1 MIEQIFEEYNISE
14 TELRQ
19 KIINTLT
26 ETYRLQPNEQLAE
39 LITHMNG
46 NPPILEIIA
55 LILNPDWDKIFDEI
69 KSNRLTE
76 LDLLRL
82 CAYHADFDLDN
93 IKLKNLILKQFSKNF
108 FNFTYGIIFVFI
120 VIILVEKQGVD
131 IDFDRDLIHDILS
144 NPPKNLFEVLDVL
157 RASIFVKSLIDRF
170 ASDEANSQFSNEIN
184 RFCNQMYDYLEQNI
198 VNDCYMSSVSLLLE
212 AQAKF
217 LDDINDKLQFGEPIS
232 ATDKREYIEAITK
245 IKKQVT
251 KNRVGYEG
259 RGGKRERK
267 GFKWVDSENKIRFYE
282 TVENLP
288 EIKGKPL
295 WEYAYENINENDFHY
310 KYIDYLKS
318 LPEFQNVPDGLF
330 QDAVRTWRKYKD
342 SLIKPLASEQSQN
355 FAFQHALH
363 LLDFPNGKYSSLKRY
378 YGEGK
383 KLFRL
388 NGLNNE
394 KSK

>member
-1 MIEQIFEEYNISE
+1 MIEHIFEEYNIPE

-19 KIINTLT
+19 RIIKTFR
-26 ETYRLQPNEQLAE
+26 EIYSLQPNEHLAQLIE
-39 LITHMNG
+39 HINE

-55 LILNPDWDKIFDEI
+55 LILNPDWDRIFDEI

-93 IKLKNLILKQFSKNF
+93 IKLKNLILKQFSRNF

-120 VIILVEKQGVD
+120 AIILVEKQGVD
-131 IDFDRDLIHDILS
+131 IDFDRDLVHKILS

-157 RASIFVKSLIDRF
+157 RASIFVKSLIDKF
-170 ASDEANSQFSNEIN
+170 ASDEANSQFVDEIDH
-184 RFCNQMYDYLEQNI
+184 FGNQMYDHLEQNI
-198 VNDCYMSSVSLLLE
+198 VNDCYLSAIGLLVE
-212 AQAKF
+212 ALAKF
-217 LDDINDKLQFGEPIS
+217 SNDVNDRLQFGEPFS
-232 ATDKREYIEAITK
+232 ASDKKNYVEEITK
-245 IKKQVT
+245 IKKQIT
-251 KNRVGYEG
+251 KSRVGYEG

-267 GFKWVDSENKIRFYE
+267 GFKWVDSENKIQFYE

-295 WEYAYENINENDFHY
+295 WEYAYENINETNFHY

-318 LPEFQNVPDGLF
+318 LPEFQNAPKGLF
-330 QDAVRTWRKYKD
+330 QNAVITWQKYKD
-342 SLIKPLASEQSQN
+342 SFSKPKADEKPLS
-355 FAFQHALH
+355 FAFQHALY
-363 LLDFPNGKYSSLKRY
+363 LLDFPDTKYSSLKRY

-383 KLFRL
+383 KLFK
-388 NGLNNE
+388 NNNLQKE